1 MSLIAKAL
9 FVATV
14 MNPAGNATTSTEI
27 GLIVPLEDC
36 RAVMNTYMRRFSDVV
51 DVRDT
56 GSKITFEEE
65 ITGYNNRVK
74 LTCDRI
80 EE

>member
-1 MSLIAKAL
+1 MSLLTKAL

-14 MNPAGNATTSTEI
+14 INPGGNATTSTEI

-36 RAVMNTYMRRFSDVV
+36 RAVMNTYMRRFDEIT
-51 DVRDT
+51 DVRDM

-65 ITGYNNRVK
+65 IVGMNNRIK
-74 LTCDRI
+74 LTCNRI